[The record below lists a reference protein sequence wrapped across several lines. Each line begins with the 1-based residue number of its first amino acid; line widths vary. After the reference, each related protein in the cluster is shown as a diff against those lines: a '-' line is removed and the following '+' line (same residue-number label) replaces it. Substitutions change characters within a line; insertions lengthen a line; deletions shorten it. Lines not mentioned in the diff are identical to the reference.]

1 MVVRPELALVYLE
14 MRQQEDAVAQV
25 SRCREVT
32 GSEDWRGL
40 GGHLARAEAAV
51 ATGEGKLDA
60 ALAGFESAV
69 TIFRKYALPWEE
81 ADTLQRWGRA
91 LTAAGQNDR
100 AAEKFDA
107 AIEIYRR
114 HGAGQRWIDRV
125 EAARI
130 DPLHK
135 TAPLS
140 EQRPSD
146 DECLFRREGEYWTV
160 GYGGVTCRLRD
171 MKGMGYIAHLITHP
185 GQRIHVLDLFA
196 QVGGGGDGTAPR
208 ADMHAEELEVVS
220 DPGDASEVLD
230 SRARA
235 EYRQRL
241 SELHAELEE
250 AERNND
256 IGCAERTRNEL
267 DSLTDGL
274 RSALG
279 LGGRSRRF
287 TAETERARGTVS
299 KSIRV
304 SLERIRR
311 SHQELGAHLST
322 CLRTGY
328 FCAYLPDPGRQP
340 SWRI

>member
-1 MVVRPELALVYLE
+1 
-14 MRQQEDAVAQV
+14 
-25 SRCREVT
+25 
-32 GSEDWRGL
+32 
-40 GGHLARAEAAV
+40 
-51 ATGEGKLDA
+51 
-60 ALAGFESAV
+60 
-69 TIFRKYALPWEE
+69 
-81 ADTLQRWGRA
+81 
-91 LTAAGQNDR
+91 
-100 AAEKFDA
+100 
-107 AIEIYRR
+107 
-114 HGAGQRWIDRV
+114 
-125 EAARI
+125 
-130 DPLHK
+130 
-135 TAPLS
+135 
-140 EQRPSD
+140 
-146 DECLFRREGEYWTV
+146 
-160 GYGGVTCRLRD
+160 GVTCRLKD
-171 MKGMGYIAHLITHP
+171 MKGLGYIAHLIAHP
-185 GQRIHVLDLFA
+185 GHRIHVLDLFA
-196 QVGGGGDGTAPR
+196 QVGGSGAAPAPTA
-208 ADMHAEELEVVS
+208 DLQAEDLEVVS

-241 SELHAELEE
+241 SELHAELDE

-256 IGCAERTRNEL
+256 PGRAERTRNEL

-322 CLRTGY
+322 CIRTGY

>member
-1 MVVRPELALVYLE
+1 MGRL
-14 MRQQEDAVAQV
+14 EDAVAQV
-25 SRCREVT
+25 SRCREVP

-51 ATGEGKLDA
+51 AAGEGKLDA

-107 AIEIYRR
+107 AIEVYRR

-130 DPLHK
+130 EQQD
-135 TAPLS
+135 TAVPVS
-140 EQRPSD
+140 DKRPSD
-146 DECLFRREGEYWTV
+146 DECLFRREGEFWTIA
-160 GYGGVTCRLRD
+160 YCGVTCRLRD
-171 MKGMGYIAHLITHP
+171 MKGLGYIAHLIAHP
-185 GQRIHVLDLFA
+185 GHRIHVLDLFA
-196 QVGGGGDGTAPR
+196 QVGGSGAAPNPTA
-208 ADMHAEELEVVS
+208 DLHAEDLEIVS

>member
-1 MVVRPELALVYLE
+1 MTKAVILAAGRGTRMEGLTADLPKPMLPAGGRPILERLLDRLVDAGFSQALI
-14 MRQQEDAVAQV
+14 
-25 SRCREVT
+25 VT
-32 GSEDWRGL
+32 GY
-40 GGHLARAEAAV
+40 RAELI
-51 ATGEGKLDA
+51 EDY
-60 ALAGFESAV
+60 FQ
-69 TIFRKYALPWEE
+69 RYRLPWEE
-81 ADTLQRWGRA
+81 AETLLYCGRV
-91 LTAAGQNDR
+91 LSSAGDSR
-100 AAEKFDA
+100 ANQKFDA

-146 DECLFRREGEYWTV
+146 DECLFRREGEFWTIA
-160 GYGGVTCRLRD
+160 YRGVTCRLRD
-171 MKGMGYIAHLITHP
+171 MKGMGYIAHLIAHP
-185 GQRIHVLDLFA
+185 GHRIHVLDLFA
-196 QVGGGGDGTAPR
+196 QVGGSGAAPNPTA
-208 ADMHAEELEVVS
+208 DLHAEDLEIVS

-311 SHQELGAHLST
+311 SHQELGAHLSREFFRRGEPT
-322 CLRTGY
+322 LKST
-328 FCAYLPDPGRQP
+328 
-340 SWRI
+340 

>member
-1 MVVRPELALVYLE
+1 MQRVIRERARSSMPRSKSIAVMVQASAGSIGSKLRGRASSYRTQPRPCFTSALPMTSAY
-14 MRQQEDAVAQV
+14 
-25 SRCREVT
+25 S
-32 GSEDWRGL
+32 G
-40 GGHLARAEAAV
+40 ARA
-51 ATGEGKLDA
+51 
-60 ALAGFESAV
+60 S
-69 TIFRKYALPWEE
+69 
-81 ADTLQRWGRA
+81 
-91 LTAAGQNDR
+91 
-100 AAEKFDA
+100 
-107 AIEIYRR
+107 
-114 HGAGQRWIDRV
+114 
-125 EAARI
+125 
-130 DPLHK
+130 
-135 TAPLS
+135 
-140 EQRPSD
+140 
-146 DECLFRREGEYWTV
+146 TV
-160 GYGGVTCRLRD
+160 GYGGVTCRLKD
-171 MKGMGYIAHLITHP
+171 MKGLGYIAHLIAHP
-185 GQRIHVLDLFA
+185 GHRIHVLDLFA
-196 QVGGGGDGTAPR
+196 QAGGDGAAIAPI
-208 ADMHAEELEVVS
+208 AGLQTENLEVVS
-220 DPGDASEVLD
+220 DPGGASEVLD

>member
-1 MVVRPELALVYLE
+1 MSFTLHQINAGGSTTGPKAVAFLILDDLHEADCGSLELLKFVARGLTDSRVVIVGTYRDAVVRRSPY
-14 MRQQEDAVAQV
+14 
-25 SRCREVT
+25 
-32 GSEDWRGL
+32 
-40 GGHLARAEAAV
+40 
-51 ATGEGKLDA
+51 
-60 ALAGFESAV
+60 
-69 TIFRKYALPWEE
+69 
-81 ADTLQRWGRA
+81 
-91 LTAAGQNDR
+91 
-100 AAEKFDA
+100 
-107 AIEIYRR
+107 EIYHR

-125 EAARI
+125 EAERARI
-130 DPLHK
+130 ELPD
-135 TAPLS
+135 TAAPLLD
-140 EQRPSD
+140 QRPSD
-146 DECLFRREGEYWTV
+146 NECLFRREGEYWTV
-160 GYGGVTCRLRD
+160 GYGGVTCRLKD
-171 MKGMGYIAHLITHP
+171 MKGLGYIAHLIAHP
-185 GQRIHVLDLFA
+185 GHRIHVLDLFA
-196 QVGGGGDGTAPR
+196 QVGGSAAATAPR
-208 ADMHAEELEVVS
+208 VNLQAEDLEVVS
-220 DPGDASEVLD
+220 DLGDATEVLD

-256 IGCAERTRNEL
+256 IGYAERTRNEL

-304 SLERIRR
+304 SLERIAR

-322 CLRTGY
+322 CIRTGY

-340 SWRI
+340 SWRT

>member
-1 MVVRPELALVYLE
+1 MP
-14 MRQQEDAVAQV
+14 
-25 SRCREVT
+25 REK
-32 GSEDWRGL
+32 
-40 GGHLARAEAAV
+40 AE
-51 ATGEGKLDA
+51 TFL
-60 ALAGFESAV
+60 
-69 TIFRKYALPWEE
+69 Y
-81 ADTLQRWGRA
+81 WGRA
-91 LTAAGQNDR
+91 ANAAGDSR
-100 AAEKFDA
+100 ASEKFDT

-125 EAARI
+125 EAERARI
-130 DPLHK
+130 ELPD
-135 TAPLS
+135 TAAPLLH
-140 EQRPSD
+140 QRPSD

-160 GYGGVTCRLRD
+160 GYGGVTCRLKD
-171 MKGMGYIAHLITHP
+171 MKGLGYIAHLIAHP
-185 GQRIHVLDLFA
+185 GHRTHVLDLFA
-196 QVGGGGDGTAPR
+196 QVGGSAAATAPSV
-208 ADMHAEELEVVS
+208 DLQAEDLEVVS
-220 DPGDASEVLD
+220 DLGDASEVLD

-299 KSIRV
+299 KSIRK
-304 SLERIRR
+304 SLDRIQR
-311 SHQELGAHLST
+311 SHRELGDHLST
-322 CLRTGY
+322 CIRTGY

-340 SWRI
+340 SWRRRHSRIGAVRPSQVTIVTRVFPPE